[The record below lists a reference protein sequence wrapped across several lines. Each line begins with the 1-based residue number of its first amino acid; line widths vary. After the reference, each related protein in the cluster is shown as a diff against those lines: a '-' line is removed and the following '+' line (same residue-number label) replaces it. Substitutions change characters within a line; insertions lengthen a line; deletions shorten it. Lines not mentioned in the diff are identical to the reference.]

1 MTRRVIEDRPDRA
14 AIEDL
19 RTSVVD
25 LADAVAE
32 RGLDRAERVAR
43 ARQAAEA
50 SEHVATVA
58 RLLDPYRD
66 GKHCRLQDRGIT
78 ISPLMGPGAR
88 QEAEDRLVRGDLAMQ
103 VPAGFLVQHPSP
115 FGGQTVALDVFDR
128 VATSTPWLSTFA
140 QVVPFTPANETV
152 APTPWTGLPTVQIDP
167 EDLTPTG
174 YEIPGDPL
182 TWTTAAVNFAMSA
195 QVLHWTAAALETERA
210 TQLAMFMGLE
220 AALIAR
226 LVTAAVPALDFEAA
240 ESATGAA
247 WPGGAADL
255 VLTSSTDLPK
265 VRRLY
270 AAELPAADYRPR
282 VMAAHGVP
290 VGTALVMPAAAVDV
304 RRTPYEL
311 MLAPGPS
318 TLGLEVSAA
327 FYGSVEL
334 LHPGVVAS
342 VDLTA
347 GA

>member
-1 MTRRVIEDRPDRA
+1 MARRVIEDRPDRA

-58 RLLDPYRD
+58 RLLDPYRS
-66 GKHCRLQDRGIT
+66 GEFSRLQDKAIGV
-78 ISPLMGPGAR
+78 SPASMFGDRR
-88 QEAEDRLVRGDLAMQ
+88 QAAEDRQTLAAI
-103 VPAGFLVQHPSP
+103 AGTPSP
-115 FGGQTVALDVFDR
+115 FGGKTVALDIFDR
-128 VATSTPWLSTFA
+128 VAVTAPWLSTFA

-152 APTPWTGLPTVQIDP
+152 APTPWTDLPTVQIDP
-167 EDLTPTG
+167 TLPLVSSD
-174 YEIPGDPL
+174 YEIPGDPIV
-182 TWTTAAVNFAMSA
+182 WTVAALSFPMSA
-195 QVLHWTAAALETERA
+195 QAIHWTALALEHERIA
-210 TQLAMFMGLE
+210 QLAILQGLE

-226 LVTAAVPALDFEAA
+226 LVAAAVPAGGFEAA

-270 AAELPAADYRPR
+270 AAELPPADLRPR
-282 VMAAHGVP
+282 IMAAHGMP

-304 RRTPYEL
+304 RRTAFDVL
-311 MLAPGPS
+311 VAPRPAVW
-318 TLGLEVSAA
+318 GLDVSAVL
-327 FYGSVEL
+327 YGSVTPV
-334 LHPGVVAS
+334 HPGVVAS
-342 VDLTA
+342 VPVV
-347 GA
+347 